1 MADAEVGD
9 EQHQEDPSV
18 SRLLHR
24 VTALLGHEAGLFL
37 PSGTM
42 ANAVAVLV
50 HCRAGDEVIA
60 HESSHLVN
68 FEAGGPAALAGAM
81 VRTLAGES
89 GLFDGEAVRN
99 AVRPANRYDLPRS
112 RLLVVE
118 QTANLGGGTVW
129 PIGQMTDVVATARQF
144 GLVAH
149 MDGAR
154 LLNAS
159 TASGLAPSQYARL
172 FDSVYLDFTKGLG
185 APVGAVL
192 VGSKALVEQAWFW
205 KQRLGGSMRQAGVL
219 AAACLYALDH
229 HVARLSEDHD
239 NARRLA
245 ARLEALAEIRVE
257 PVRSNMVFL
266 DVSGTGLDANQF
278 NDKLRAYGIR
288 MSVQG
293 RYRLRAVTHL
303 DISQED
309 IDTCIDAII
318 ACIASR

>member
-1 MADAEVGD
+1 MANAEVGD

-18 SRLLHR
+18 TRLLQR

-50 HCRAGDEVIA
+50 HCRAGDEIIA

-81 VRTLAGES
+81 VRTLAGER
-89 GLFDGEAVRN
+89 GLFGHESVRN
-99 AVRPANRYDLPRS
+99 AIRPANRYDLPRS

-129 PIGQMTDVVATARQF
+129 PIGQMTEIVETARQS
-144 GLVAH
+144 GLATH
-149 MDGAR
+149 LDGAR

-159 TASGLAPSQYARL
+159 TASGLAPSQYAQL

-192 VGSKALVEQAWFW
+192 VGSRALVEQAWFW

-229 HVARLSEDHD
+229 HVERLREDHD

-245 ARLEALAEIRVE
+245 ARLHGLAGIAVE
-257 PVRSNMVFL
+257 PVHSNMVFL
-266 DVSGTGLDANQF
+266 DVSGTGLQANQF
-278 NDKLRAYGIR
+278 NERLHAKGIR

-293 RYRLRAVTHL
+293 RFRLRAVTHL

-309 IDTCIDAII
+309 VDTCIGAITELL
-318 ACIASR
+318 ARG